1 MHDQPNMLFFKTQ
14 CLLQMLH
21 TTMSVNNCKS
31 NFTFLFVQLKKTT
44 NWRDYVW
51 DCRGNSTITHFEGNS
66 NNQKQKNCSHN
77 LLSVRP
83 SSTSWIAVIS
93 CHDCQLTSSAPTSD
107 CRIHIWKS
115 RRGIEWEFGAFQFSV
130 VMDLNGILVNTC
142 HRDILKEKKTP
153 FVEVNIYD

>member
-1 MHDQPNMLFFKTQ
+1 MTNQPNMLFFKTQ

-21 TTMSVNNCKS
+21 TTMSVINCKS

-44 NWRDYVW
+44 NWRDYLW
-51 DCRGNSTITHFEGNS
+51 DCRGNSTITHFEGNPCVSS

-83 SSTSWIAVIS
+83 KSSSWIAVIS

-107 CRIHIWKS
+107 CRSIYENQDKELSESLELFNLVLLWIWM
-115 RRGIEWEFGAFQFSV
+115 AFQSTHA
-130 VMDLNGILVNTC
+130 MET
-142 HRDILKEKKTP
+142 
-153 FVEVNIYD
+153 Y